1 MLLDI
6 LNRTP
11 GLLFTLMLIA
21 FVIGTMLNSVL
32 DAKRANEAAQKA
44 AAQPAVITK

>member
-21 FVIGTMLNSVL
+21 FVIGTMVNSIM
-32 DAKRANEAAQKA
+32 DAKKANTIKS
-44 AAQPAVITK
+44 VTKP